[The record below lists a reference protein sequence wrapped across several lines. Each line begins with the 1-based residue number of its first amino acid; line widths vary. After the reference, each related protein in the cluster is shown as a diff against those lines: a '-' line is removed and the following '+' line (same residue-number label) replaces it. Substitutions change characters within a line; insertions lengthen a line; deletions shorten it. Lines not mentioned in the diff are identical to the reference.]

1 MSFQQVLKNQKQI
14 SNTYLPHNG
23 LLSYSDYGNGGR
35 VGYAYD
41 KWGRTIEKNTTT
53 RRPTGMSMTPTEVW
67 PGKKASWIRL

>member
-35 VGYAYD
+35 VGYTYD
-41 KWGRTIEKNTTT
+41 KWERMVENLGTLYERIEAGKNEAN
-53 RRPTGMSMTPTEVW
+53 R
-67 PGKKASWIRL
+67 